1 MDYNTQ
7 RPKLIMPEYGRV
19 VQDMVEYCKTI
30 ENAEER
36 QNCARTIVTL
46 MGSMVEKNG
55 DDADF
60 YAKLWNHLAAIANY
74 ELEIEYPVEITR
86 EDAIG
91 SMRERVPYP
100 QKKIERRHYGAI
112 VEKFTKALTEEED
125 EEKRYAMAKLIANH
139 MKRDLSNW
147 NIDVMSDEK
156 VAFDMEQYTQGKV
169 QLDLNTFQ
177 FVSDGELLS
186 SLISTSVSSR
196 KKKKKN

>member
-36 QNCARTIVTL
+36 QNCANTIVTL
-46 MGSMVEKNG
+46 MASMVEKNG

-91 SMRERVPYP
+91 STRERVPYP

-169 QLDLNTFQ
+169 QLDLDTFQ

-186 SLISTSVSSR
+186 SLISTSVSSKKR
-196 KKKKKN
+196 KKRN